1 MKGTYH
7 FLEYVENLD
16 SHYSDN
22 GTLYKEDQYPK
33 GIEDLLSNKFSE
45 QKDLQKT
52 NN

>member
-7 FLEYVENLD
+7 FVEYVENLD

-22 GTLYKEDQYPK
+22 GTLLKEDQYPK
-33 GIEDLLSNKFSE
+33 GIEDLLTNKFAGR
-45 QKDLQKT
+45 KDIQKT